1 MKGVVA
7 AIRLLLSVLAAAL
20 ALGVDQCAYAQTQQ
34 NRPQTAPR
42 PSQQAKRVDDRHWQ
56 ELMDQAEAQIA
67 KGEYARGEDTGR
79 QLVEEA
85 QRIFGDSHPDT
96 ATSLNVIADAQM
108 RQGKYAE
115 AQKNFSAALD
125 IYEKRLGPEHVDT
138 AAALNNQI

>member
-1 MKGVVA
+1 MKPVVA
-7 AIRLLLSVLAAAL
+7 AARLLLPVLAVVL
-20 ALGVDQCAYAQTQQ
+20 ALGVDLSAYAQAQQ
-34 NRPQTAPR
+34 KGRPPAPR
-42 PSQQAKRVDDRHWQ
+42 PGQQAKRGDDRHWR

-108 RQGKYAE
+108 RQGKYLSLIHISE
-115 AQKNFSAALD
+115 PT
-125 IYEKRLGPEHVDT
+125 RLGMISYAVFC
-138 AAALNNQI
+138 LK